1 MADTLIK
8 MILNNQLMVFL
19 KMERC
24 NNIVWANTGHFLREK
39 LTFGQKISTRNNQVN
54 LVLKTRSRY
63 SKKTGYLIHDNLDA
77 DRKIS
82 CLNNF

>member
-39 LTFGQKISTRNNQVN
+39 LTFGQENINKKQPGKFGIENKEQVQWEDW
-54 LVLKTRSRY
+54 LPHPWQLRCR
-63 SKKTGYLIHDNLDA
+63 
-77 DRKIS
+77 
-82 CLNNF
+82 